1 VLDSELDSE
10 LDSSLDDDS
19 DSMLDCSL
27 DEELDSSV
35 INEKSHPVRQ
45 IQSDKTDTIT
55 ISARNLNLEFILP
68 LCKSV

>member
-1 VLDSELDSE
+1 VLDSELDEE

-19 DSMLDCSL
+19 DSMLDSSL
-27 DEELDSSV
+27 DEELDCSV

-55 ISARNLNLEFILP
+55 ISARDLNLEFIL
-68 LCKSV
+68 SSFRSS